1 MNETTK
7 ETLAGLMEHSGK
19 YEFADATPYGIVFST
34 APGKFE
40 IGVTRLML
48 DNQGHLFS
56 LDAGW
61 GGETVDVTGTPRQT
75 LQRLMA
81 KIKNF

>member
-7 ETLAGLMEHSGK
+7 ETLAGLMENSGK
-19 YEFADATPYGIVFST
+19 YEFTDATPYGIVFST

-75 LQRLMA
+75 LQRLTA